1 MLVDRKQ
8 LAEIISQEVRYR
20 LAELAEAGSEGGG
33 GDGKRKRPRKP
44 STADAED
51 SPSPRGEPPP
61 GPGAERPEDGSEPDG
76 PEGNPEGSDDAAA
89 ADDAEDALDP
99 DGDSAEDPTGAV
111 NNELSGKTIQA
122 VTVEP
127 QSKIL
132 PGAKEVVVS
141 FRETSDALRVL
152 ITATGQVKFF
162 LGGQL
167 HDLP

>member
-1 MLVDRKQ
+1 MFIDRRQ
-8 LAEIISQEVRYR
+8 LTEIIAHEVRNR
-20 LAELAEAGSEGGG
+20 LAELSEIESNDSG
-33 GDGKRKRPRKP
+33 RKRSRRKKP
-44 STADAED
+44 DTTDAED
-51 SPSPRGEPPP
+51 SPSPKGEPPP
-61 GPGAERPEDGSEPDG
+61 GPGGDRPDDGSEMDGSGPD
-76 PEGNPEGSDDAAA
+76 PEASDDDAASHD
-89 ADDAEDALDP
+89 ADDALDP
-99 DGDSAEDPTGAV
+99 EGDAAEDPTGAV

-132 PGAKEVVVS
+132 PGAKEVVVT

-162 LGGQL
+162 LGGQI

>member
-1 MLVDRKQ
+1 MFIDRKQ
-8 LAEIISQEVRYR
+8 LAEIIAQEVRNR
-20 LAELAEAGSEGGG
+20 LTELAEAESEGGDG
-33 GDGKRKRPRKP
+33 SGKRKRPKKP

-61 GPGAERPEDGSEPDG
+61 GPGAEPDEPADD
-76 PEGNPEGSDDAAA
+76 PEGSDDVPDDAADA
-89 ADDAEDALDP
+89 SDDAEDALDP

-132 PGAKEVVVS
+132 PGAKEVVVT

-162 LGGQL
+162 LGGEL